1 MRQRRYFRHRR
12 GTPVVTARAPD
23 SPRRPGLLLWL
34 SGLAVL
40 IYMAQLYAPT
50 SKASDACE
58 RSNLSCLPEAGPAAR
73 I

>member
-12 GTPVVTARAPD
+12 GSPVVTAGAFD

-40 IYMAQLYAPT
+40 LYVGQLYI
-50 SKASDACE
+50 S
-58 RSNLSCLPEAGPAAR
+58 
-73 I
+73 